1 VSDRDREKIPFSEL
15 DKRQRERRS
24 GGGGGGGG
32 GGSNGGG
39 GGGGRRN
46 GRSGRRE
53 RWASETYKRRVD
65 EQLFGNRRDAA
76 RLRMQERMR
85 AAQGSPAFLRTYR
98 EYVRDYG
105 MPDDLQTLMLL
116 LDLDDERESLKVM
129 QAIEATVESVTPEQK
144 SLLRG
149 RLRNLE
155 MSASSDALAD
165 AAVDLLGR
173 L

>member
-1 VSDRDREKIPFSEL
+1 VSDRDRDKLSFSEQ
-15 DKRQRERRS
+15 DKRQKERRS
-24 GGGGGGGG
+24 RGGK
-32 GGSNGGG
+32 
-39 GGGGRRN
+39 RR
-46 GRSGRRE
+46 GQPQRQS
-53 RWASETYKRRVD
+53 RWATAAYKRRVD
-65 EQLFGNRRDAA
+65 EQLFGKKGDAA
-76 RLRMQERMR
+76 HVRMRERLR
-85 AAQGSPAFLRTYR
+85 ASQGSPTFLRTYR

-105 MPDDLQTLMLL
+105 MPKDLHTLMML

-129 QAIEATVESVTPEQK
+129 EALEATVPSVTPEEK

-155 MSASSDALAD
+155 MSTNSDALAD

>member
-15 DKRQRERRS
+15 DKRQRERKAAAS
-24 GGGGGGGG
+24 GAGGGT
-32 GGSNGGG
+32 N
-39 GGGGRRN
+39 GRRSQ
-46 GRSGRRE
+46 RSSRRE

-76 RLRMQERMR
+76 RLRMQDRLR

-116 LDLDDERESLKVM
+116 LDLEDERESLKVM

>member
-1 VSDRDREKIPFSEL
+1 MSDRDREKIPFSEL
-15 DKRQRERRS
+15 DKRQRERKAS
-24 GGGGGGGG
+24 GGGGGG
-32 GGSNGGG
+32 NGGG

-76 RLRMQERMR
+76 RLRMQERLR
-85 AAQGSPAFLRTYR
+85 ASQGSPAFLRTYR

-129 QAIEATVESVTPEQK
+129 QAIEATVVSVTPEQK

>member
-1 VSDRDREKIPFSEL
+1 MSDRDREKIPFSEL
-15 DKRQRERRS
+15 DKRQRERRA

-32 GGSNGGG
+32 NGGG

-76 RLRMQERMR
+76 RLRMQERLR
-85 AAQGSPAFLRTYR
+85 ASQGSPAFLRTYR

-105 MPDDLQTLMLL
+105 MPEDLQTLMLL